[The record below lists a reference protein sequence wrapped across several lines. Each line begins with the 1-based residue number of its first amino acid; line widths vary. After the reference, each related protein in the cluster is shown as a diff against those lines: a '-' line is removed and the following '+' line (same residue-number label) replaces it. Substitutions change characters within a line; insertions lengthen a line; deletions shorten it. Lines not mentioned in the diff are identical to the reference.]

1 MAFPNK
7 KYFSLNEVSARWSRK
22 IKDVEYCVEN
32 GLLDA
37 YVKVCCV
44 SLGDSSNPSLPQYE
58 FTGCMHL
65 LLTANYEDKR
75 WRNIDVKRGQIIT
88 GRMEL
93 AQTLRL
99 SERQIRTALD
109 KLKMS
114 GVITIKTTN
123 QYSLIT
129 VENYSCFQNLSAEND
144 QPKAKQPTNQKSAES
159 PSNSQQ
165 RVRPVSTTQ
174 EDKNLKTKISSLHS
188 DILSKSSQKP
198 VTSKKMS
205 FADLLKSKGIA

>member
-1 MAFPNK
+1 MSGWIK
-7 KYFSLNEVSARWSRK
+7 LHRK
-22 IKDVEYCVEN
+22 ITEWEWYS
-32 GLLDA
+32 DA
-37 YVKVCCV
+37 NTFRV
-44 SLGDSSNPSLPQYE
+44 
-58 FTGCMHL
+58 FMHL

-129 VENYSCFQNLSAEND
+129 VENYSCFQDFSTENV
-144 QPKAKQPTNQKSAES
+144 QPKAQQPTNQKSAES
-159 PSNSQQ
+159 PINDQT
-165 RVRPVSTTQ
+165 RVRPMSTTQ
-174 EDKNLKTKISSLHS
+174 EEKNLKLKYPHYIRIFYQKFSRTGYFKENELCGFVEIQGDSIMSVVDMLNKNTKL
-188 DILSKSSQKP
+188 
-198 VTSKKMS
+198 
-205 FADLLKSKGIA
+205 

>member
-1 MAFPNK
+1 
-7 KYFSLNEVSARWSRK
+7 
-22 IKDVEYCVEN
+22 
-32 GLLDA
+32 
-37 YVKVCCV
+37 
-44 SLGDSSNPSLPQYE
+44 
-58 FTGCMHL
+58 
-65 LLTANYEDKR
+65 
-75 WRNIDVKRGQIIT
+75 
-88 GRMEL
+88 MEL

-174 EDKNLKTKISSLHS
+174 EKKNLKTKIKFIIYGMTRL
-188 DILSKSSQKP
+188 P
-198 VTSKKMS
+198 VL
-205 FADLLKSKGIA
+205 D

>member
-1 MAFPNK
+1 MSGWIK
-7 KYFSLNEVSARWSRK
+7 LHRK
-22 IKDVEYCVEN
+22 ITEWEWYS
-32 GLLDA
+32 DA
-37 YVKVCCV
+37 NTFRV
-44 SLGDSSNPSLPQYE
+44 
-58 FTGCMHL
+58 FMHL

-75 WRNIDVKRGQIIT
+75 WRNINVKRGQIIT

-174 EDKNLKTKISSLHS
+174 EKKNLNVKSITYENSIRKIT
-188 DILSKSSQKP
+188 ILYK
-198 VTSKKMS
+198 
-205 FADLLKSKGIA
+205 LY

>member
-1 MAFPNK
+1 MSGWIK
-7 KYFSLNEVSARWSRK
+7 LHRK
-22 IKDVEYCVEN
+22 ITEWEWYS
-32 GLLDA
+32 DA
-37 YVKVCCV
+37 NTFRV
-44 SLGDSSNPSLPQYE
+44 
-58 FTGCMHL
+58 FMHL

-75 WRNIDVKRGQIIT
+75 WRNINVKRGQIIT

-174 EDKNLKTKISSLHS
+174 EKKNLKLKYPHYIRIFYQKFSQTGYFKENEFRGFTEIQGDSIMSVVDMLNKNTKL
-188 DILSKSSQKP
+188 
-198 VTSKKMS
+198 
-205 FADLLKSKGIA
+205 

>member
-1 MAFPNK
+1 MSGWIK
-7 KYFSLNEVSARWSRK
+7 LHRK
-22 IKDVEYCVEN
+22 ITEWEWYS
-32 GLLDA
+32 DA
-37 YVKVCCV
+37 NTFRV
-44 SLGDSSNPSLPQYE
+44 
-58 FTGCMHL
+58 FMHL

-129 VENYSCFQNLSAEND
+129 VENYSCFQNLSAENV
-144 QPKAKQPTNQKSAES
+144 QPKVIQPTNQKSAES

-165 RVRPVSTTQ
+165 RVQPMSTTQ

-188 DILSKSSQKP
+188 DILSKSFQKP
-198 VTSKKMS
+198 AKKMS

>member
-1 MAFPNK
+1 MSGWIK
-7 KYFSLNEVSARWSRK
+7 LHRK
-22 IKDVEYCVEN
+22 ITEWEWYS
-32 GLLDA
+32 DA
-37 YVKVCCV
+37 NTFRV
-44 SLGDSSNPSLPQYE
+44 
-58 FTGCMHL
+58 FMHL

-144 QPKAKQPTNQKSAES
+144 QPKAKQPTNQKPNNRPTKSPLKVHLIANKES
-159 PSNSQQ
+159 GQCP
-165 RVRPVSTTQ
+165 R
-174 EDKNLKTKISSLHS
+174 LKKRRI
-188 DILSKSSQKP
+188 
-198 VTSKKMS
+198 
-205 FADLLKSKGIA
+205 

>member
-1 MAFPNK
+1 MSGWIK
-7 KYFSLNEVSARWSRK
+7 LHRK
-22 IKDVEYCVEN
+22 ITEWEWYS
-32 GLLDA
+32 DA
-37 YVKVCCV
+37 NTFRV
-44 SLGDSSNPSLPQYE
+44 
-58 FTGCMHL
+58 FMHL

-144 QPKAKQPTNQKSAES
+144 QTKAKQPTNQKSAES

-174 EDKNLKTKISSLHS
+174 EKKNLKTKISSLHS
-188 DILSKSSQKP
+188 DILSKNSPKP
-198 VTSKKMS
+198 VISKKMS